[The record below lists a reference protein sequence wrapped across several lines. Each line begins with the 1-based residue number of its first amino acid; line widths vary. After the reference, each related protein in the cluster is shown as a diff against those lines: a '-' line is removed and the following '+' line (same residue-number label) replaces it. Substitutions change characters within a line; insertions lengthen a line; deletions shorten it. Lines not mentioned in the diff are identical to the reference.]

1 MQKFKTMSK
10 LKLKT
15 VQNGTEV
22 ENPNLMES
30 GSYDYV
36 DCSGYVIIGSGVYD
50 NSGNLVEEG
59 HLLIEAGHMD
69 LEIGDTSTIRLNV
82 SWDSGLVPLPMVFST
97 GSPGGQPCVP
107 VSFEYDSV
115 IFGIGNCNSVYN
127 DEVNMIID
135 WRTQIRADLYVSYVL
150 TDGRIFFD
158 EHGWSRF
165 SIPFTYIPPENNDD

>member
-59 HLLIEAGHMD
+59 WIEVPSGNQIVITNGIPSFQVELSWESGNIDIPIPHIMGSNG
-69 LEIGDTSTIRLNV
+69 LE
-82 SWDSGLVPLPMVFST
+82 
-97 GSPGGQPCVP
+97 PCVP
-107 VSFEYDSV
+107 VTFDLLTCFEYPAGGDLSNISLSV
-115 IFGIGNCNSVYN
+115 HWMNPVTVYI
-127 DEVNMIID
+127 EVP
-135 WRTQIRADLYVSYVL
+135 
-150 TDGRIFFD
+150 
-158 EHGWSRF
+158 
-165 SIPFTYIPPENNDD
+165 SIVTMPNHTSLLVKSFAHFTLPYEYHAAQNTSS

>member
-50 NSGNLVEEG
+50 NSGNLVEDGWMEVSSG
-59 HLLIEAGHMD
+59 YEIVVTNGLPSFQIEV
-69 LEIGDTSTIRLNV
+69 T
-82 SWDSGLVPLPMVFST
+82 WDSGNIDIPIPHIM
-97 GSPGGQPCVP
+97 GSNGLEPCVP
-107 VSFEYDSV
+107 VTFNLLTCLEYPV
-115 IFGIGNCNSVYN
+115 EG
-127 DEVNMIID
+127 EVSD
-135 WRTQIRADLYVSYVL
+135 VSIVVHW
-150 TDGRIFFD
+150 IN
-158 EHGWSRF
+158 
-165 SIPFTYIPPENNDD
+165 PFTALLRVPCNIVTPDETTPVYDLFAYFTLPYEYHFPPLT

>member
-50 NSGNLVEEG
+50 NSGNFVDEGWIEVESG
-59 HLLIEAGHMD
+59 RTIV
-69 LEIGDTSTIRLNV
+69 EIGVDPIFQVDV
-82 SWDSGLVPLPMVFST
+82 SWDSGDFALPLST
-97 GSPGGQPCVP
+97 TLGPNGYAPCVTLYFEETNIVNNTHP
-107 VSFEYDSV
+107 IQSFPGAT
-115 IFGIGNCNSVYN
+115 IFGVSPLCMRITIYYN
-127 DEVNMIID
+127 ILRGDAYIHD
-135 WRTQIRADLYVSYVL
+135 YDLGYL
-150 TDGRIFFD
+150 N
-158 EHGWSRF
+158 
-165 SIPFTYIPPENNDD
+165 IPFIYHAPQNPSS